1 MIHSYKQSWAVGQT
15 VKVGFMHLRVLSGP
29 IATPKNHAADEYAL
43 ESLDG
48 SKFYRFTPHRGCF
61 RCESRDAALNGPAN
75 V

>member
-1 MIHSYKQSWAVGQT
+1 MISSPNQSWSIGGL
-15 VKVGFMHLRVLSGP
+15 VKVGFMKLRVISGP

-61 RCESRDAALNGPAN
+61 RCETKNDALNGPSN